1 MANTVLQIRRSS
13 VAGRTPNTT
22 TSANTQF
29 INQGELAL
37 NMADFK
43 MFSSNGTAFFEI
55 GANTSTKFVSN
66 GTATG
71 FTANS
76 TGAYANVVTANNIT
90 ASNNLTFPTGSKI
103 TDSLGSQGTAGQV
116 LTSNGTGN
124 VYWSTVSGGG
134 GSVNVNS
141 TYSFTN
147 TITFSNSISLPV
159 GARILDA
166 LGSQGTA
173 GQVLTSNGTG
183 NVYWST
189 VSGGGGSV
197 NTAAQ
202 YTFTNTISFS
212 ANVNIVGNATSTLV
226 VGNTTVYTTVNAVA
240 VYGSSTN
247 TTVTANGFVSTFD
260 GTGNLTVPNTF
271 YVGTLSGN
279 VSMGGTQNYSFGNLV
294 ALFSGSGNTSLEFSA
309 FIANTG
315 NNASVSFSVYD
326 TSTGPNGNNFV
337 IIGMNG
343 NNFAQPW
350 WSINGKSDGYV
361 YTGNT
366 NLSVGTQGNN
376 YLNFFAGNTFANNE
390 MMRINPN
397 YTMTTNATMTQQKYS
412 GQIYAIQN
420 GFALT

>member
-22 TSANTQF
+22 TSANTQY

-226 VGNTTVYTTVNAVA
+226 VGNTTVYTTVNAIA
-240 VYGSSTN
+240 VQGSSTN

-271 YVGTLSGN
+271 YVGNTTAN
-279 VSMGGTQNYSFGNLV
+279 VVLGYNSTDSSAAEFIL
-294 ALFSGSGNTSLEFSA
+294 NTNNFAEVVVLNT
-309 FIANTG
+309 NTG
-315 NNASVSFSVYD
+315 NNASADFIVND
-326 TSTGPNGNNFV
+326 TNGANPTNLNYIDVGINGNGFSQSSWT
-337 IIGMNG
+337 ISG
-343 NNFAQPW
+343 A
-350 WSINGKSDGYV
+350 SDGYV

-366 NLSVGTQGNN
+366 NLSIGTAGQK
-376 YLNFFAGNTFANNE
+376 YINFFAGNTLLTNE